1 MVCGDAGVRFYRT
14 LTERD
19 ETTGTASR
27 HNFPVTD
34 MFPPPTLEDAEPQR
48 RSRRG
53 WVIAVVTLVAA
64 VLGGFAGAQIATT
77 GKDDEAPRAVEATTA
92 PESEAAPD
100 TEPATP
106 SSDAPSLDASE
117 QPVVTAAPG
126 AKSATELNM
135 ERIVDTISPSVV
147 TVVSMVDG
155 AQGPGRS
162 TGTGIVITSDGEI
175 LTNAH
180 VVEGATSVS
189 ILFADSIDP
198 IPVAVLAKDV
208 GNDLA
213 LLRVDRNDLTPAT
226 FADPDSM
233 MVGDEVVAIGFA
245 LDLDGGPTV
254 TRGIISALNRT
265 IESGDGALDGLIQ
278 TDAAISSGNS
288 GGPLVNVN
296 GQVIGINTA
305 VFTSSMGTAANNV
318 GFSISVTEALPII
331 DELRAEANGGS
342 RVEGYLGVGLQDRED
357 GGRGAVINDVA
368 PDSPAARAG
377 IKAGDVVVEAD
388 GSPVDGQPAFIAAI
402 RDHSPGDVIDI
413 KVLRDGKR
421 VTLTATLI
429 ERPAD

>member
-1 MVCGDAGVRFYRT
+1 
-14 LTERD
+14 
-19 ETTGTASR
+19 
-27 HNFPVTD
+27 
-34 MFPPPTLEDAEPQR
+34 MFPPPSLEDSEPR
-48 RSRRG
+48 PRSRRG
-53 WVIAVVTLVAA
+53 WMIAVITLIAA

-77 GKDDEAPRAVEATTA
+77 RNDDGSTQETEATSA
-92 PESEAAPD
+92 PEPDSAPD
-100 TEPATP
+100 TAPVTP
-106 SSDAPSLDASE
+106 SDAPALDASE

-126 AKSATELNM
+126 SKNATELNM

-155 AQGPGRS
+155 AQGAGRA
-162 TGTGIVITSDGEI
+162 TGTGIIITSDGEI

-198 IPVAVLAKDV
+198 IPVKVLAKDV

-226 FADPDSM
+226 FADPDSL

-288 GGPLVNVN
+288 GGPLVNVS

-318 GFSISVTEALPII
+318 GFSISVKEALPII
-331 DELRAEANGGS
+331 DELRAEANGGA

-368 PDSPAARAG
+368 PDSPADRAG

-429 ERPAD
+429 ERPAE